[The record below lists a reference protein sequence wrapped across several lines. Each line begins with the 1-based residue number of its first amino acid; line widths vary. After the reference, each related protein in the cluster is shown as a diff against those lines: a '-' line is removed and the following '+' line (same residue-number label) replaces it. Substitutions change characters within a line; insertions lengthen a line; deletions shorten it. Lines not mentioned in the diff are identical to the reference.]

1 MRRSRFLTALRNIFR
16 NALMSFASIISVAF
30 TLIMLGMVLL
40 LLINAEYA
48 TEKVGERFDTM
59 KYEIP
64 DTTSANEIQVLQTKI
79 SALPNVSDVVLIT
92 KEEAWKQMS
101 EDFGD
106 DASAF
111 EGMKRNPLPNTFNIQ
126 IADIALA
133 DQTLAAVEEIDPE
146 GNVYYNRDV
155 ADIITNFARVI
166 RIVGTVLIGALLF
179 ITILS
184 IVNTIRV
191 GISSRQSEITI
202 MRYIGATRQYI
213 RGPFLIEGAILGL
226 IGAVLS
232 AVVIYFSYQ
241 EVQQLVARYLSMM
254 SSQIL
259 ITDQKLLI
267 QILVLNLIIGAC
279 VGFLGSLYSMRKYLK
294 V

>member
-1 MRRSRFLTALRNIFR
+1 MRRSRFFTAIRNIFR

-30 TLIMLGMVLL
+30 TLIMLGLVLL

-59 KYEIP
+59 KYEIS
-64 DTTSANEIQVLQTKI
+64 DEVTADEMQALQTRI
-79 SALPNVSDVVLIT
+79 GEIDNVNQVVLIT
-92 KEEAWKQMS
+92 KEEAWAQMS

-106 DASAF
+106 DAAAF
-111 EGMKRNPLPNTFNIQ
+111 EGMERNPLPNTFNIQ
-126 IADIALA
+126 ISDIEKA
-133 DQTLAAVEEIDPE
+133 DQTLQAIEEIDPE
-146 GNVYYNRDV
+146 SNVYYNRDV

-166 RIVGTVLIGALLF
+166 RVVGSVLIVALLF

-226 IGAVLS
+226 IGAILS
-232 AVVIYFSYQ
+232 AVVIYYSYQ
-241 EVQQLVARYLSMM
+241 EVQHLVARYLSMM
-254 SSQIL
+254 STQIM
-259 ITDQKLLI
+259 ISDQKLLI
-267 QILVLNLIIGAC
+267 QIMVLNLVIGAC

>member
-1 MRRSRFLTALRNIFR
+1 MRRSRFFTALRNILK

-30 TLIMLGMVLL
+30 TLIMLGLVLL
-40 LLINAEYA
+40 MLINAQYA

-59 KYEIP
+59 KYEI
-64 DTTSANEIQVLQTKI
+64 ANEVSGDDLKTLQASI
-79 SALPNVSDVVLIT
+79 EAIDNVATVVLVT
-92 KEEAWKQMS
+92 KEEAWAQMA

-106 DASAF
+106 DAAAF
-111 EGMKRNPLPNTFNIQ
+111 EGMERNPLPNTFNIQ
-126 IADIALA
+126 IENIEQA
-133 DQTLAAVEEIDPE
+133 QETLAIVEKIDPNS
-146 GNVYYNRDV
+146 NVYYNRDV

-166 RIVGTVLIGALLF
+166 RIVGSVLIGALLF

-226 IGAVLS
+226 IGATLS
-232 AVVIYFSYQ
+232 AVVIYYSYQ
-241 EVQQLVARYLSMM
+241 EVQLLVTRYLSMM
-254 SSQIL
+254 SSQIMMS
-259 ITDQKLLI
+259 DQRVLF
-267 QILVLNLIIGAC
+267 QIMILNLIIGVC
-279 VGFLGSLYSMRKYLK
+279 VGFLGSLYSMRKYLR

>member
-1 MRRSRFLTALRNIFR
+1 MRRSRFFTALRNILK

-30 TLIMLGMVLL
+30 TLIMLGLVLL
-40 LLINAEYA
+40 MLINAQYA

-59 KYEIP
+59 KYEI
-64 DTTSANEIQVLQTKI
+64 ANEVSGDDLKTLQASI
-79 SALPNVSDVVLIT
+79 EAIDNVATVVLVT
-92 KEEAWKQMS
+92 KEEAWAQMA

-106 DASAF
+106 DAAAF
-111 EGMKRNPLPNTFNIQ
+111 EGMERNPLPNTFNIQ
-126 IADIALA
+126 IENIEQA
-133 DQTLAAVEEIDPE
+133 QETLAIVEKIDPNS
-146 GNVYYNRDV
+146 NVYYNRDV

-166 RIVGTVLIGALLF
+166 RIVGSVLIGALLF

-226 IGAVLS
+226 IGATLS
-232 AVVIYFSYQ
+232 AVVIYYSYQ
-241 EVQQLVARYLSMM
+241 EFQLLVTRYLSMM
-254 SSQIL
+254 SSQIMMS
-259 ITDQKLLI
+259 DQRVLF
-267 QILVLNLIIGAC
+267 QIMILNLIIGVC
-279 VGFLGSLYSMRKYLK
+279 VGFLGSLYSMRKYLR